1 MGGSHSDSDREA
13 QKPVTS
19 VLACQVPESRV
30 HLQNCKSYSVCPGV
44 IGTIHS
50 ETYMELEMP
59 SFPSTSH
66 SQCIH
71 VATT

>member
-1 MGGSHSDSDREA
+1 MGGSYSDRAA

-30 HLQNCKSYSVCPGV
+30 QLQNCLNYSVCPGV

-50 ETYMELEMP
+50 ET
-59 SFPSTSH
+59 
-66 SQCIH
+66 
-71 VATT
+71 